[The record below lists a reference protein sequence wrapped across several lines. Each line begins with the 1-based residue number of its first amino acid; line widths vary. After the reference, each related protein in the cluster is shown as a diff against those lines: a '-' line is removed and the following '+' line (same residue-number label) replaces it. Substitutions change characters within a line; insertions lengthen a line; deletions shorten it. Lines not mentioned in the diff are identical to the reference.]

1 MIAYRD
7 FKSAAEC
14 AGVVFRD
21 AEGGKK
27 KQNLTKNLRKKR
39 NPGVYSS
46 TAGCRKKCS
55 AALVVHFK
63 HSGRKNVAELHLW
76 LPAKKQL

>member
-14 AGVVFRD
+14 AGVVFRQ
-21 AEGGKK
+21 AEGQNHTKK
-27 KQNLTKNLRKKR
+27 SDKKR
-39 NPGVYSS
+39 EIPEFTV
-46 TAGCRKKCS
+46 AQQAAKKKCS